1 MIMITVTIMITSA
14 TTLITITVTSTMTV
28 VKIISS
34 ASTIIDIGL
43 MIRHHSYFL
52 NKTES
57 TIVKTTQ
64 AIPRNTA
71 MIGINQK

>member
-1 MIMITVTIMITSA
+1 MA
-14 TTLITITVTSTMTV
+14 
-28 VKIISS
+28 